1 MQISHLLLR
10 NFGKFDEFSCD
21 FTPGLNLIKG
31 PNEAGKSTL
40 ANAITAALFIAPA
53 DGAKKLAKM
62 ACWDNGNLPALEAV
76 ISVEGRTYRL
86 LKDFKAGKTELEN
99 EAAGIKNEAADFVE
113 EWLAEQVGIP
123 SEEIYRATA
132 CIAQGEITQIEN
144 SFEAIKDKLES
155 LVTGGKE
162 EKAASIV
169 IKKIKK
175 RIEQIDGSDLEGPG
189 ELAKLEDQTK
199 EIDYNIEK
207 LSREIASLKARRAD
221 LIQVEMAYK
230 NVFEDLGSRKER
242 LEQSVKANKVEESH
256 QKASAELNELEAKIS
271 DAQESLKKIK
281 AMRDHQASLK
291 NIDSKDFELIGKLDS
306 GLSYVRPKL
315 SELESDAKEAKE
327 EFESYR
333 VGGFYVACAI
343 IGAIGS
349 AVMGLS
355 YFLEYL
361 YFLSSISFYG
371 ILAAA
376 PLFVFGLGIAISRKQ
391 HSKYLGERSAKLSA
405 KLNNLSQDYQEQ
417 TIALNRLLV
426 KYSSRSIDELKRSI
440 WQFDDLEKQIS
451 RERQIYDSILGN
463 RSFKELEARKE
474 SLEDLMAQNAKFRKE
489 SLQHTMDEGEIA
501 RQGQIVNQFEE
512 RKRDLEKERAV
523 LVQQIETAEGG
534 AELLAGYVERRE
546 QIRAKVEEMERE
558 VKMIQLTAECIN
570 EARQNV
576 LVSTLEVLNGKTSD
590 ILHRLTSGRYSK
602 VRFDKSTMKFEIL
615 SDDKR
620 RWLDPESGLSSGTVD
635 QVYLAARLA
644 LAELIA
650 EDKSSVMILDD
661 PFTSYDQKRME
672 NAMKVLKEL
681 SENHQILLLTS
692 QDHYDK
698 WADSM
703 IALG

>member
-53 DGAKKLAKM
+53 DGATKLAKM
-62 ACWDNGNLPALEAV
+62 ACWDNGDLPALEAV

-99 EAAGIKNEAADFVE
+99 EAAGIKNEGADFVE

-132 CIAQGEITQIEN
+132 CIAQGEITQIES

-175 RIEQIDGSDLEGPG
+175 RIEQINGSDLEGPG

-242 LEQSVKANKVEESH
+242 LEQSVKANKLEDSH
-256 QKASAELNELEAKIS
+256 QKASAELHELEVKIA

-306 GLSYVRPKL
+306 GLSFVRPKL

-343 IGAIGS
+343 LGAIGS
-349 AVMGLS
+349 TVMGLS

-361 YFLSSISFYG
+361 DFLSSISFYG

-391 HSKYLGERSAKLSA
+391 HSKYLGERSGKLSA

-417 TIALNRLLV
+417 TITLNRLLV
-426 KYSSRSIDELKRSI
+426 KYSCRSIDELKRSI

-463 RSFKELEARKE
+463 RSFKELDARRE
-474 SLEDLMAQNAKFRKE
+474 SLEELMAQNAKFRKE
-489 SLQHTMDEGEIA
+489 LLQHTMDEGELA

-546 QIRAKVEEMERE
+546 QIRTRVEDMERE
-558 VKMIQLTAECIN
+558 VKMLQLTADCIN

-576 LVSTLEVLNGKTSD
+576 LVSTLEVLNSKTSD

-620 RWLDPESGLSSGTVD
+620 RWLDPEAGLSSGTVD

-661 PFTSYDQKRME
+661 PFTSYDQNRME

-703 IALG
+703 IALR